1 MTVPEERLGGDERV
15 TTVGLLFES
24 TLGLR
29 RIFEPQISA
38 DSGLSNQSFDVL
50 VRLARTPGY
59 RLRMSE
65 LASQTSLTPSGLTR
79 SVDRLEESGMVFR
92 ESCPDDR
99 RGAFAVLSERGRAVM
114 DEAIP
119 LHVAHIGEVLNGVL
133 TPSEERTLSSLLRK
147 IRDHVHTVEQP
158 VGLDD
163 REHRVA
169 GLGHPDRSPTDREPS
184 AR

>member
-1 MTVPEERLGGDERV
+1 MTAEQAWGDERL

-24 TLGLR
+24 TTGLG
-29 RIFEPQISA
+29 RIFEPQLSA
-38 DSGLSNQSFDVL
+38 DSGLSRQSFDVL
-50 VRLARTPGY
+50 VRLARTPEH

-79 SVDRLEESGMVFR
+79 SVDRLEESGMVSR

-99 RGAFAVLSERGRAVM
+99 RGAFAVLSERGRVVM
-114 DEAIP
+114 DDAIP
-119 LHVAHIGEVLNGVL
+119 LHIAHIDEVLDGVL

-158 VGLDD
+158 GGPGD
-163 REHRVA
+163 
-169 GLGHPDRSPTDREPS
+169 
-184 AR
+184 

>member
-1 MTVPEERLGGDERV
+1 MTAEQARADERL

-24 TLGLR
+24 TTGLG
-29 RIFEPQISA
+29 RIFEPQLSA
-38 DSGLSNQSFDVL
+38 DSGLSRQSFDVL
-50 VRLARTPGY
+50 VRLARTPEH

-79 SVDRLEESGMVFR
+79 SVDRLEESGMVSR

-114 DEAIP
+114 DDAIP
-119 LHVAHIGEVLNGVL
+119 LHIAHIDEVLDGVL

-158 VGLDD
+158 GGPGD
-163 REHRVA
+163 
-169 GLGHPDRSPTDREPS
+169 
-184 AR
+184 

>member
-1 MTVPEERLGGDERV
+1 MTAEQAGADERL

-24 TLGLR
+24 TTGLG
-29 RIFEPQISA
+29 RIFEPQLSA
-38 DSGLSNQSFDVL
+38 DSGLSRQSFDVL
-50 VRLARTPGY
+50 VRLARTPEH

-79 SVDRLEESGMVFR
+79 SVDRLEESGMVSR

-99 RGAFAVLSERGRAVM
+99 RGAFAVLSERGRVVM
-114 DEAIP
+114 DDAIP
-119 LHVAHIGEVLNGVL
+119 LHIAHIDEVLEGVL

-158 VGLDD
+158 GGPGD
-163 REHRVA
+163 
-169 GLGHPDRSPTDREPS
+169 
-184 AR
+184 

>member
-1 MTVPEERLGGDERV
+1 MTAEQARADERL

-24 TLGLR
+24 TTGLG
-29 RIFEPQISA
+29 RIFEPQLSA
-38 DSGLSNQSFDVL
+38 DSGLSRQSFDVL
-50 VRLARTPGY
+50 VRLARTPEH

-79 SVDRLEESGMVFR
+79 SVDRLEESGMVSR

-99 RGAFAVLSERGRAVM
+99 RGAFAVLSERGRVVM
-114 DEAIP
+114 DDAIP
-119 LHVAHIGEVLNGVL
+119 LHIAHIDEVLDGVL

-158 VGLDD
+158 GGPGD
-163 REHRVA
+163 
-169 GLGHPDRSPTDREPS
+169 
-184 AR
+184 

>member
-1 MTVPEERLGGDERV
+1 MTVTAEQAWGDKRL

-24 TLGLR
+24 TTGLG
-29 RIFEPQISA
+29 RIFEPQLSA
-38 DSGLSNQSFDVL
+38 DSGLSRQSFDVL

-79 SVDRLEESGMVFR
+79 SVDRLEESGMVSR

-114 DEAIP
+114 DDAIP
-119 LHVAHIGEVLNGVL
+119 LHIAHIDEVLDGVL

-158 VGLDD
+158 GGPGD
-163 REHRVA
+163 
-169 GLGHPDRSPTDREPS
+169 
-184 AR
+184 

>member
-1 MTVPEERLGGDERV
+1 VTAKHAWGDERL

-24 TLGLR
+24 TTGLG
-29 RIFEPQISA
+29 RIFEPQLSA
-38 DSGLSNQSFDVL
+38 DSGLSRQSFDVL
-50 VRLARTPGY
+50 VRLARTPEH

-79 SVDRLEESGMVFR
+79 SVDRLEESGMVSR

-114 DEAIP
+114 DDAIP
-119 LHVAHIGEVLNGVL
+119 LHIAHIDEVLNGVL
-133 TPSEERTLSSLLRK
+133 NPSEERALSSLLRK

-158 VGLDD
+158 GGPGD
-163 REHRVA
+163 
-169 GLGHPDRSPTDREPS
+169 
-184 AR
+184 